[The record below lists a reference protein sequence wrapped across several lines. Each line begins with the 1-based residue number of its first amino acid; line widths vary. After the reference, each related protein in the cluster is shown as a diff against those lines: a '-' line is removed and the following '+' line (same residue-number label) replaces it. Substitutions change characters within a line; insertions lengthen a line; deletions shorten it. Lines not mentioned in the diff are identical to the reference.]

1 MAEGPLLS
9 TADVYR
15 TKGSHTIM
23 VSCVD
28 KEKLKI
34 KLHYF
39 PDRFLDSGPHFSASQ
54 LITVMSM
61 KEFPVWCIFCSFHN
75 MICF

>member
-1 MAEGPLLS
+1 MGEGPLLS

-28 KEKLKI
+28 KEKLKM

-39 PDRFLDSGPHFSASQ
+39 PDRFLDFGTPLLTSHFSA
-54 LITVMSM
+54 
-61 KEFPVWCIFCSFHN
+61 HN
-75 MICF
+75 SDVHEGVSCLARIP